1 MPTFGVRPEK
11 ETGPQRATLHLRQGK
26 IQRFQAKQQLPAGVL
41 TYYLFTQKNNIMLS
55 RNYKLQQ
62 KQDETNGQ
70 ATGEAKRFRAQRNR
84 EEKNYRTLDEFKEI
98 VDKYFSHK

>member
-1 MPTFGVRPEK
+1 
-11 ETGPQRATLHLRQGK
+11 
-26 IQRFQAKQQLPAGVL
+26 
-41 TYYLFTQKNNIMLS
+41 MLS

-98 VDKYFSHK
+98 VDKYFSLILLDIRKSVYLQAH

>member
-1 MPTFGVRPEK
+1 
-11 ETGPQRATLHLRQGK
+11 
-26 IQRFQAKQQLPAGVL
+26 
-41 TYYLFTQKNNIMLS
+41 MLS

-84 EEKNYRTLDEFKEI
+84 EEEI
-98 VDKYFSHK
+98 APLFVRAINLPNVHLPLSFW

>member
-1 MPTFGVRPEK
+1 
-11 ETGPQRATLHLRQGK
+11 
-26 IQRFQAKQQLPAGVL
+26 
-41 TYYLFTQKNNIMLS
+41 MLS

-84 EEKNYRTLDEFKEI
+84 DEEIAPLFVRAINLRNIPPSAELLEGTGRVTFDLRLTTYHRK
-98 VDKYFSHK
+98 S